1 MFCLSTKRKDKMLL
15 VQKEQ
20 ISQKGRI
27 SSHSVQLPKRT
38 KCFTYGEN
46 LFHKTLLEKSLN
58 PTMSA
63 L

>member
-1 MFCLSTKRKDKMLL
+1 MLL